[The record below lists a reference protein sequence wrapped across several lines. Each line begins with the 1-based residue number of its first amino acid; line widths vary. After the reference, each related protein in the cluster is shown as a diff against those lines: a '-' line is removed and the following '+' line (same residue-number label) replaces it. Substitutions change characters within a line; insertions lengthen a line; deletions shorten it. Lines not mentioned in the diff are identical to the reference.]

1 VSELRTPVPGPADPL
16 AADPLAAEDLHP
28 QLRRAL
34 DRVLDP
40 ELRRP
45 VTELGM
51 IRSAVLDDA
60 GHARVHVLLTIR
72 GCPLRSTIEAD
83 VREAV
88 ADVAGVRSVA
98 VEIGYM
104 SPEQRAALKQ
114 RVGHTRTVPFNDP
127 SSLTRVHAVTSG
139 KGGVGKSTVTVN
151 LAAAL
156 AAQGRSVGIVDADV
170 HGFSVPGLLGV
181 DRGPTQVEDMILPP
195 VVEVPAAAR
204 TGSREGVL
212 KVISIGM
219 FVDPEQPVAWRGP
232 MLHRAVEQF
241 LTDVHF
247 GDLDHL
253 FLDLPPGTGDV
264 AISVAQLLPSAEV
277 LVVST
282 PQQAAVEVAERSG
295 ALALQTGQT
304 VAGVIENMAGMPM
317 PDGTVLELF
326 GSGGGARIAQSL
338 TRRLGYDVPLLGA
351 VPLDVAL
358 REGGDEGRPVVWSAP
373 DSPAARALRGVADAL
388 GTRPRGLAG
397 RPLGLGPR

>member
-1 VSELRTPVPGPADPL
+1 MSELRTPVPGP
-16 AADPLAAEDLHP
+16 ADPLAAEDLHP

-51 IRSAVLDDA
+51 IRSAVLDGA